1 MVQIENRQVP
11 AVFLE
16 RLNRF
21 EAMVRIGD
29 RVERVHVPNTGRLK
43 ELLLPGVE
51 VLLLVSDNP
60 RRKTRYSLAFVRKRG
75 YWFCIISAW
84 ANRVFA
90 EAVKRG
96 AVDWLS
102 GEVRGEVRRQGSRM
116 DFLIDGNT
124 WVEVKGVTYEE
135 EGIARFPDAPTE
147 RGRRHLEELIRIRKS
162 GSPAAVVFIAMME
175 NVTRFEP
182 FARIDPVFARKL
194 REAAADGV
202 AVRAYKCRVR
212 PGEVVLAEELPVDLL
227 AEESFS

>member
-1 MVQIENRQVP
+1 MVIEGRLVP

-16 RLNRF
+16 RPNRF
-21 EAMVRIGD
+21 EALVRLGK

-51 VLLLVSDNP
+51 VRLLESDNP
-60 RRKTRYSLAFVRKRG
+60 RRKTRYSLVFARKKEH
-75 YWFCIISAW
+75 WFCIASAW

-96 AVDWLS
+96 DVGWLS

-116 DFLIDGNT
+116 DFLIGGNT

-147 RGRRHLEELIRIRKS
+147 RGRRHLEELIRLRRS
-162 GSPAAVVFIAMME
+162 GACSAVVFVALME
-175 NVTRFEP
+175 HVTRFEP
-182 FARIDPVFARKL
+182 FARIDPAFAGKL
-194 REAAADGV
+194 REAAASGV
-202 AVRAYKCRVR
+202 WVRAYKCRVR
-212 PGEVVLAEELPVDLL
+212 PEEVVLAEELPVDLL
-227 AEESFS
+227 VGDSS